1 MNSVDISVE
10 LSDHVTDTL
19 LKLMSFFFDTLALH
33 ADFVAQG
40 KEELGCFVD
49 WQVVLLCEDA
59 VYLEQVDEPLFA
71 VLELQTEFL
80 L

>member
-1 MNSVDISVE
+1 MNGVDIGVE
-10 LSDHVTDTL
+10 LCDHVADTL
-19 LKLMSFFFDTLALH
+19 LKFMSLFFNPLALH

-40 KEELGCFVD
+40 KEELGSFVD

-59 VYLEQVDEPLFA
+59 VYLEQVDQPLFA
-71 VLELQTEFL
+71 VFKLQTEFL